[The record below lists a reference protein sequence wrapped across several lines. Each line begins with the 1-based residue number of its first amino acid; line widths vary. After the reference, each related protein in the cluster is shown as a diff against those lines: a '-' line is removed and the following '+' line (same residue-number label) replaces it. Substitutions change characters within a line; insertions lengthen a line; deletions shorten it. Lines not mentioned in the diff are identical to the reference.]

1 MITFIV
7 ELCRQC
13 WRNVNVFALCSR
25 RCEMDRCDLFL
36 SLSLARSLWPLHGQ
50 TYFTCYMKCI
60 RLDDCICIENKNI
73 HLICNK
79 LHSKKSPPVWLPCA
93 RSSEW
98 KCVCF
103 YFACRLRRRSHS
115 TDVECAF
122 ECLLP
127 AARMHDALRYF
138 VTHICFIF
146 FFPLLSSFCS
156 GFAICKCGRRRRRW
170 SCRRRFSHTYGI
182 GFIVCVW
189 LFACVLNYALY
200 AR

>member
-7 ELCRQC
+7 ELFRQC

-25 RCEMDRCDLFL
+25 RCEMDRCDLTLSF
-36 SLSLARSLWPLHGQ
+36 SLSLALYGQ

-79 LHSKKSPPVWLPCA
+79 LHSKKSPSVWLPCA

-98 KCVCF
+98 KCVF
-103 YFACRLRRRSHS
+103 LFRLSAS
-115 TDVECAF
+115 SLLAFNWCECAF

-146 FFPLLSSFCS
+146 FFSLPSARDLRSVNAVVVVGVVDDVLAYIQIWIHSVCL
-156 GFAICKCGRRRRRW
+156 
-170 SCRRRFSHTYGI
+170 
-182 GFIVCVW
+182 IVC
-189 LFACVLNYALY
+189 LY
-200 AR
+200 AQLCSLCAVTIAC